1 MNKESKDN
9 ILRTINSSFQTRKLY
24 PPKHPSVIGTIRRL
38 QQLLAEFLRT
48 KNKLVV
54 AMVNDELIFDD
65 VPVARGRE
73 DYPDLFS
80 RMNGKEIEAIIF
92 EKGVSERELIA
103 FVDTLLADHTG
114 VDNLKREL
122 SKSGVTHIT
131 LRAVGRG
138 KGVFLRVYNDAIEV
152 VKDTMNDI
160 RMGKLPRAEP
170 VKKVVGEM
178 AELVLSDSSVMIGL
192 TMIKNYDTYLY
203 NHSVNVSI
211 IGLSLGS
218 FIGLEGEELEVVGTA
233 GLLHDIGKT
242 GITEDIIKKPGSL
255 SYEEWEQ
262 VKQHPVI
269 GERIIKRINGIKE
282 LVSRLVYEHH
292 VRYDR
297 SGYPELKG
305 DVHPLSMIVTI
316 ADSYDA
322 LTTLRVYQKPY
333 QPSEALKILKGLSGK
348 HFDPVMVEKFA
359 DMLGVYPVGTLVRLS
374 TNEVG
379 VVIKANPVD
388 TERPVV
394 KVVYDRDGKQLKE
407 PFELDLAS
415 SPSAPQIV
423 GSADPCSREMD
434 IGEFF
439 TKEVG

>member
-1 MNKESKDN
+1 MNNDGRES
-9 ILRTINSSFQTRKLY
+9 ILRTINSSLQTRKLY

-38 QQLLAEFLRT
+38 QQQLSEFFRGKT
-48 KNKLVV
+48 KLVV
-54 AMVNDELIFDD
+54 AMVNDELVFDD
-65 VPVARGRE
+65 IPVARGRE
-73 DYPDLFS
+73 DYPDLFT
-80 RMNGKEIEAIIF
+80 RMEAKEIEALIF
-92 EKGVSERELIA
+92 EKGVSEKELTSFID
-103 FVDTLLADHTG
+103 VMLDDSIKG
-114 VDNLKREL
+114 DNLKREF
-122 SKSGVTHIT
+122 SKRDITHVTVRSI
-131 LRAVGRG
+131 GSG

-170 VKKVVGEM
+170 VKRVVGEM

-192 TMIKNYDTYLY
+192 TMIKNYDNYLY

-218 FIGLEGEELEVVGTA
+218 FMGLEKDDLEVVGTA

-255 SYEEWEQ
+255 SHEEWEQ

-269 GERIIKRINGIKE
+269 GERIIKRINGMKE
-282 LVSRLVYEHH
+282 LVARLVYEHH

-297 SGYPELKG
+297 TGYPEVKG

-333 QPSEALKILKGLSGK
+333 QPSEAVKILKGLSGK
-348 HFDPVMVEKFA
+348 HFDPLMVEKFA

-379 VVIKANPVD
+379 VVIRANPVD
-388 TERPVV
+388 AERPVV
-394 KVVYDRDGKQLKE
+394 KVVYDKEGNRLTE
-407 PFELDLAS
+407 PFELDLAT
-415 SPSAPQIV
+415 SPDAPQIV
-423 GSADPCSREMD
+423 GSADPCAREFD
-434 IGEFF
+434 LGDFF
-439 TKEVG
+439 TKEVS